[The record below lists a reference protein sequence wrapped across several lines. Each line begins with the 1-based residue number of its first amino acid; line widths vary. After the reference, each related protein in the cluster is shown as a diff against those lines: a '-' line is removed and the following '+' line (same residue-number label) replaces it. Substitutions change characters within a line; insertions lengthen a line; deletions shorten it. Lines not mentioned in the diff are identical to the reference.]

1 MLRTKKIL
9 VPALL
14 MGTALAWTVNWQAS
28 ANAQIADGIGQS
40 LAVVIKGTAE
50 GELRMI
56 DGVEM
61 NCFDVD
67 LVDAASGRII
77 GRATDCL
84 DLDSIEPDPSG
95 GDGFSI
101 SNTQFFHLPGG
112 TIKSLHRTTI
122 QPVLEGSPGITHI
135 TGAIPDEMNILA
147 EDGTGRFKGVKGT
160 VRLTGAVD
168 LARLGEENIITFD
181 CVFRIDLD
189 R

>member
-1 MLRTKKIL
+1 MLRKKKFHL
-9 VPALL
+9 MLALL
-14 MGTALAWTVNWQAS
+14 IGGALAWTVDWQAP
-28 ANAQIADGIGQS
+28 ANAGQTIGGQR

-50 GELRMI
+50 GEFRMI

-61 NCFDVD
+61 NCFDAD

-135 TGAIPDEMNILA
+135 TGAIADDMNILA
-147 EDGTGRFKGVKGT
+147 GTGRFKGVKGT
-160 VRLTGAVD
+160 VRLLGAVN

-181 CVFRIDLD
+181 CIFRIDLD